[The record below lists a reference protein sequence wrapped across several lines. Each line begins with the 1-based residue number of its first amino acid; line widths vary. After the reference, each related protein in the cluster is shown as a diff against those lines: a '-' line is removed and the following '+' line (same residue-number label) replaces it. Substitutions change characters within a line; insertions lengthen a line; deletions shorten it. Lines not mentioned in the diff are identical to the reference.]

1 VLENVGTI
9 LVVLKVLQ
17 EGRLT
22 SRKFGELDA
31 NLAVVDLKDA
41 DTNINIVLDI
51 VLEVVSSSQGV
62 LDLVFILLGLDVE
75 VLVLQVVDE
84 CLLNHVWVVG

>member
-1 VLENVGTI
+1 MFENVRAI

-22 SRKFGELDA
+22 SREFGELDT

-51 VLEVVSSSQGV
+51 VLEIVSSSQGV

-84 CLLNHVWVVG
+84 GLLNHVGVVS